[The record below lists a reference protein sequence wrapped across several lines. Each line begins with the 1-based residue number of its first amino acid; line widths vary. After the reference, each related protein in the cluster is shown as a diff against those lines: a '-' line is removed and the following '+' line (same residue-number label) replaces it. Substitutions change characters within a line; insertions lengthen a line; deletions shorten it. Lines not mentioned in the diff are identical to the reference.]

1 MQVFPKP
8 IVLTIKPCIDA
19 MHSVYIKARLG
30 VGEIIALRKTHIS
43 AIVVIQT

>member
-1 MQVFPKP
+1 MQVFPKT

-19 MHSVYIKARLG
+19 MHSVYIKVRLG
-30 VGEIIALRKTHIS
+30 GEIIALRKTHIS

>member
-30 VGEIIALRKTHIS
+30 GEIITLRKTHIS